1 VFVRDKNKKD
11 EVSASSFLF
20 PVTNVTRKR
29 FWNIILKL
37 SVSLHYKME
46 QETNSLKQ
54 TARLAGLF
62 YLLQVLTIGFNLGYV
77 RSTLI
82 VAGDAAATAANIT
95 ANESLFRMAMASN
108 IISQIFL
115 FFFGLTVFKLFKDF
129 NKTLATFFLTSLL
142 LSVGIAVVNSINNF
156 AALLVLSNADY
167 LKAFQPEQLKALMM
181 IFLKMSNSGVGFFEV
196 FSGLFLISLGLLL
209 IKSRY
214 IPRILGILLVIGG
227 CWFQINTFTK
237 ILIPQF
243 YPAMITQLTMLFNAL
258 GGIPLIFWLLTKGV
272 NEQQQINEDEN
283 RI

>member
-1 VFVRDKNKKD
+1 
-11 EVSASSFLF
+11 
-20 PVTNVTRKR
+20 
-29 FWNIILKL
+29 
-37 SVSLHYKME
+37 ME

-95 ANESLFRMAMASN
+95 ANEPLFRLAIASN
-108 IISQIFL
+108 ILSQIFL
-115 FFFGLTVFKLFKDF
+115 FFFGLTVFKLFKSV
-129 NKTLATFFLTSLL
+129 NKTLATVFLTSLL
-142 LSVGIAVVNSINNF
+142 LCIAVAVVNSLNNF
-156 AALLVLSNADY
+156 GVLLVLSNGDY

-181 IFLKMSNSGVGFFEV
+181 IFLKLSNSGVGLFEV
-196 FSGLFLISLGLLL
+196 FSGLFLISLGLLI
-209 IKSRY
+209 IKSKY
-214 IPRILGILLVIGG
+214 IPRILGILLIIGG

-243 YPAMITQLTMLFNAL
+243 YSAMITQLTMFFNAL
-258 GGIPLIFWLLTKGV
+258 GGIPLIFWLLIKGIKEHQPITE
-272 NEQQQINEDEN
+272 NEN

>member
-1 VFVRDKNKKD
+1 
-11 EVSASSFLF
+11 
-20 PVTNVTRKR
+20 
-29 FWNIILKL
+29 
-37 SVSLHYKME
+37 ME
-46 QETNSLKQ
+46 QETNSLNQ

-108 IISQIFL
+108 ILSQLFL
-115 FFFGLTVFKLFKDF
+115 FFFGLTVFKLFKGF
-129 NKTLATFFLTSLL
+129 NKTLATVFLISLL

-181 IFLKMSNSGVGFFEV
+181 IFLRMSNSGVGLFEV
-196 FSGLFLISLGLLL
+196 FSGLFLISLGLLI

-214 IPRILGILLVIGG
+214 IPRILGFLLIIGG

-243 YPAMITQLTMLFNAL
+243 YPAIITQMTMFFNAL
-258 GGIPLIFWLLTKGV
+258 GGIPLIFWLLIKGV
-272 NEQQQINEDEN
+272 NEQQQIDEDEN
-283 RI
+283 TI